1 MAVMLD
7 TSALLKRY
15 LLEAGHELVN
25 DVLAADRD
33 WCASAL
39 CRTEVQLTLH
49 RVAGSHAEQRDL
61 WNAFRD
67 DWEAIAV
74 VPLDD
79 RCLARAV
86 EIGAMFQLRTT
97 DALHLAAADRLPKP
111 STYLTFDSHQIPAAL
126 SLGLEVVSTM
136 TAPLAAEAPQ
146 RA

>member
-1 MAVMLD
+1 MTVALD

-25 DVLAADRD
+25 ETLRTDRD

-39 CRTEVQLTLH
+39 CRAEVQLTLH
-49 RVAGSHAEQRDL
+49 RVAGGAAEQREL
-61 WNAFRD
+61 WSAFRD
-67 DWEAIAV
+67 DWEAVAV

-97 DALHLAAADRLPKP
+97 DALHLAAADRLPSP
-111 STYLTFDSHQIPAAL
+111 VTYVTFDSHQIPAAL
-126 SLGLEVVSTM
+126 SLGFEVVSSM
-136 TAPLAAEAPQ
+136 AV
-146 RA
+146 

>member
-7 TSALLKRY
+7 TSAMLKRY

-25 DVLAADRD
+25 ETLAGDRD

-39 CRTEVQLTLH
+39 CRTEVQLALN
-49 RVAGSHAEQRDL
+49 RIAGSQAEQREL

-67 DWEAIAV
+67 DWEAVAV

-97 DALHLAAADRLPKP
+97 DALHLAAADRLPRP
-111 STYLTFDSHQIPAAL
+111 ATFLTFDSHQIPAAL
-126 SLGLEVVSTM
+126 SLGLDVVSTM
-136 TAPLAAEAPQ
+136 TA
-146 RA
+146 

>member
-1 MAVMLD
+1 MTVALD

-25 DVLAADRD
+25 ETLATDNG

-39 CRTEVQLTLH
+39 ARTEVQLTLH
-49 RVAGSHAEQRDL
+49 RIAGSQREQREL

-67 DWEAIAV
+67 DWEAVAV

-97 DALHLAAADRLPKP
+97 DALHLAAADRLPRP
-111 STYLTFDSHQIPAAL
+111 LTYVTFDSHQIPAAL
-126 SLGLEVVSTM
+126 SLGFDVLSNM
-136 TAPLAAEAPQ
+136 AD
-146 RA
+146 